1 TGGSVWLEADRALN
15 TLLDYHYKRHYQA
28 ERGLHGKGA
37 NKHGAAG
44 ADLVLKV
51 PVGTV
56 VSDRDTRDP
65 LGDLIQHGQRLRVVT
80 GPRGG
85 RGNARFATSTNRA
98 PRRADLGRPGEGR
111 WLHLELKLLA
121 DVGVIGFPNAGKS
134 TLVSRLSAAT
144 PKIADYPFTTLTP
157 TLGIVRP
164 DDERTFVIAD
174 LPGLIP
180 GAAEGKGLGHQFLR
194 HTERTRLLLHVLDL
208 DPQTAREPI
217 DDLLVIN
224 RELAA
229 YSPELAERPQIVVA
243 NKVDLPETQ
252 ARREA

>member
-1 TGGSVWLEADRALN
+1 MFIDEIDLFVKAGDGGAGCISFRSEKYVPRGGPDGGDGGNGGSVWLEADRALN

-56 VSDRDTRDP
+56 VSERDTGDP

-98 PRRADLGRPGEGR
+98 PRRSRAPG
-111 WLHLELKLLA
+111 
-121 DVGVIGFPNAGKS
+121 
-134 TLVSRLSAAT
+134 
-144 PKIADYPFTTLTP
+144 
-157 TLGIVRP
+157 
-164 DDERTFVIAD
+164 
-174 LPGLIP
+174 
-180 GAAEGKGLGHQFLR
+180 
-194 HTERTRLLLHVLDL
+194 
-208 DPQTAREPI
+208 
-217 DDLLVIN
+217 
-224 RELAA
+224 
-229 YSPELAERPQIVVA
+229 
-243 NKVDLPETQ
+243 
-252 ARREA
+252 